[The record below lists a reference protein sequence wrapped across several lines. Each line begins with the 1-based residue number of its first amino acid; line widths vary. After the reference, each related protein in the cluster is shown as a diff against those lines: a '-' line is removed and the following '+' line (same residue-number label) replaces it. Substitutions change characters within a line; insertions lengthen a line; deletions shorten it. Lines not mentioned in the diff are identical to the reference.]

1 MKMVLIAYSEAL
13 DEELMQALRVGDATG
28 FTKWTRV
35 LGDGRTSGPHLASNI
50 WPKANNVLAV
60 AVEDDQ
66 VAPLME
72 CLRAIRRDLGSEGV
86 KAFVIPID
94 AVT

>member
-13 DEELMQALRVGDATG
+13 DEELMQALRVGNVTG

-50 WPKANNVLAV
+50 WPKANNVIAV

-86 KAFVIPID
+86 KAFTWNVED
-94 AVT
+94 VT

>member
-1 MKMVLIAYSEAL
+1 MKMILIAYSEAL

-35 LGDGRTSGPHLASNI
+35 LGAGRSSGQHLGSTI

-60 AVEDDQ
+60 AVDDDK
-66 VAPLME
+66 VSPLLE
-72 CLRAIRRDLGSEGV
+72 CLSAIRRDLGGEGV
-86 KAFVIPID
+86 KAFVIPLD